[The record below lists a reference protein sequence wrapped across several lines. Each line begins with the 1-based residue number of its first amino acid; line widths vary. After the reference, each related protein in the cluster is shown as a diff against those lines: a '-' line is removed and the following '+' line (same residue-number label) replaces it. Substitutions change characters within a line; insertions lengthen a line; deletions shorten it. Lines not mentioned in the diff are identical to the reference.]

1 MSFVFPV
8 LLAAGLLGATDTQTN
23 VVSEVRIATAWHRRV
38 VMRDEQGV
46 IVNDDGQVADKAAT
60 AAIDRAADA
69 AAEIAD
75 AALDSLNETRQTLRN
90 ASGSA
95 ATNAHMFALH
105 IAPSTTSSNMVGY
118 VVKTETVGGIDRQWV
133 WYSHVMSV
141 APNRYV
147 SYETYGLASTNKCE
161 WVDWNSSTN
170 VTVNG
175 TTWTG
180 CKVCTV
186 QRPSWAIGKTCVDCP
201 NDKWGGAN
209 GMDFGDITVLIKG
222 EPTFSGALTN
232 KYDSSDVI
240 YFDNGF
246 YKPTP
251 ENEE

>member
-8 LLAAGLLGATDTQTN
+8 LLAAGLLGAGDTQTN
-23 VVSEVRIATAWHRRV
+23 VVSEVRVSTYWHRRV

-46 IVNDDGQVADKAAT
+46 ITNDGGLVADKAAT
-60 AAIDRAADA
+60 AAIDEAADA
-69 AAEIAD
+69 AAEISD
-75 AALDSLNETRQTLRN
+75 AALGSLNETRQKLKD
-90 ASGSA
+90 ASVNA

-105 IAPSTTSSNMVGY
+105 IAPSTTSDNMVGY
-118 VVKTETVGGIDRQWV
+118 VVKTETVGGVDRQWV
-133 WYSHVMSV
+133 WYSHEIAV

-147 SYETYGLASTNKCE
+147 SYETYGLASTNKCN

-175 TTWTG
+175 KTWAG

-186 QRPSWAIGKTCVDCP
+186 QRPSWAVGKTCVDCP
-201 NDKWGGAN
+201 NEKWGGAN
-209 GMDFGDITVLIKG
+209 GMDFGDISVLVNN
-222 EPTFSGALTN
+222 EATFSGTLTN
-232 KYDSSDVI
+232 KYDSADVI

-251 ENEE
+251 ESE

>member
-1 MSFVFPV
+1 MSIVFPV
-8 LLAAGLLGATDTQTN
+8 LLAAGLLGANDTQTN
-23 VVSEVRIATAWHRRV
+23 VVSEVRLATAWHRRV
-38 VMRDEQGV
+38 VMRDEQAA

-60 AAIDRAADA
+60 AAIDKAADA
-69 AAEIAD
+69 ASEIAD
-75 AALDSLNETRQTLRN
+75 AALDSLNESRQKLQN
-90 ASGSA
+90 ASRNA

-118 VVKTETVGGIDRQWV
+118 VVKTETVGDIDRQWV
-133 WYSHVMSV
+133 WYSHEMAV

-161 WVDWNSSTN
+161 WVNWNSSTN
-170 VTVNG
+170 VTVDG

-186 QRPSWAIGKTCVDCP
+186 RRPSWAVGKTCVDCP
-201 NDKWGGAN
+201 NDRWGGAN
-209 GMDFGDITVLIKG
+209 GMDFGDINVLING
-222 EPTFSGALTN
+222 EPTFSGVLTN

-251 ENEE
+251 ESE

>member
-46 IVNDDGQVADKAAT
+46 IMNDDGQVADKAAT
-60 AAIDRAADA
+60 ASSRAADA

-175 TTWTG
+175 TMWTG

-201 NDKWGGAN
+201 NDRWGGAN
-209 GMDFGDITVLIKG
+209 GMDCGDITVLIKG

-251 ENEE
+251 ESEE